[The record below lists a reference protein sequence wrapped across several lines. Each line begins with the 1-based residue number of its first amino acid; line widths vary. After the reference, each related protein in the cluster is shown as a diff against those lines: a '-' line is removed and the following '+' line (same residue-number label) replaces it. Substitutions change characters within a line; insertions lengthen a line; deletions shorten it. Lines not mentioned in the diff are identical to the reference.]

1 MKKGREIQQVASNLM
16 SFFVKRL
23 SLILLA
29 GVMVIFV
36 GGKFD
41 VASASQPNAES
52 EIESL
57 AVCYALGT
65 DAIGSGN
72 LQEGINTY
80 QKCFTPD
87 AKITAI
93 FPNGAQATFI
103 GAVNWANFVS
113 SVFQGNGY
121 TATQHLLGSFNIDI
135 NNNTATM
142 SSYLHATH
150 KLSDTSIDVA
160 NGTYVDKVVNQNG
173 KWKIKERVLTLIDF
187 LNLSSPASPDAEVSS
202 AARSSNSVSNTL
214 SDDSNNS
221 KKPHRPHVPGY
232 M

>member
-57 AVCYALGT
+57 SVCYALGT

-72 LQEGINTY
+72 LSKGIETY

-103 GAVNWANFVS
+103 GAVSWANFVA
-113 SVFQGNGY
+113 SVFTTNGY
-121 TATQHLLGSFNIDI
+121 TATQHLLGTFDIDI
-135 NNNTATM
+135 KNNTATM

-150 KLSDTSIDVA
+150 KISDTSIDVA
-160 NGTYVDKVVNQNG
+160 NGTYVDKVVIQRG
-173 KWKIKERVLTLIDF
+173 KWLIKERVLTLIDF
-187 LNLSSPASPDAEVSS
+187 LNLSSPGSPQAQASS
-202 AARSSNSVSNTL
+202 AARSSNSDSNTS
-214 SDDSNNS
+214 SDDSDE
-221 KKPHRPHVPGY
+221 PHRPHVPGY

>member
-57 AVCYALGT
+57 SVCYALGT
-65 DAIGSGN
+65 DAIGRGD
-72 LQEGINTY
+72 LPEGKKIY
-80 QKCFTPD
+80 QKCFTSD
-87 AKITAI
+87 AEITAI
-93 FPNGAQATFI
+93 FPDDTSVTKYGTNA
-103 GAVNWANFVS
+103 WADFVY

-121 TATQHLLGSFNIDI
+121 TATQHLLGTFDIDVK
-135 NNNTATM
+135 NNTATM

-160 NGTYVDKVVNQNG
+160 NGTYVDTVVNKNG
-173 KWKIKERVLTLIDF
+173 KWQIKKRVLTLIDF
-187 LNLSSPASPDAEVSS
+187 LNLSSPGSPQAQASS
-202 AARSSNSVSNTL
+202 AARSSNSDSNTS
-214 SDDSNNS
+214 SDE
-221 KKPHRPHVPGY
+221 PHRPNVRDY
-232 M
+232 I